1 MCTCRW
7 TDAFSETKTWETSTG
22 VFTACCNFNN
32 ITAVA
37 AMAWRPTILINSTK
51 AVEIQQ
57 SFCVKPSAVV
67 QKRNHLKQPA
77 SWYSIQYKA
86 LRIDLKSYCK
96 KVITSIFFWCKK
108 ANTTSKLCDFK
119 PFRQDL
125 GKYWFWRLFC
135 FVFGHSVSKSRCGRN
150 LKLHRLQTI
159 LWLTAFHYGRVWS
172 IPTDIHSLTQKINKI
187 SFLVE
192 MAQWYCGNMQ
202 TLLCIMTKSA
212 ISVGW
217 SKHKRPKED
226 VASAM
231 WKMFK
236 SVPKPIKL
244 VFVSQKAYFQQR
256 HNSWI
261 AESVLNVVKRWK
273 RFQTWNLSISLL

>member
-7 TDAFSETKTWETSTG
+7 TDAFSETKTWEMSTG

-96 KVITSIFFWCKK
+96 KVITSIFSDVKK
-108 ANTTSKLCDFK
+108 LIPHQNSVISNLLDKIWGNTGFDDYFALFLDTLCQKAGVEGIWNYIDFK
-119 PFRQDL
+119 PSYD
-125 GKYWFWRLFC
+125 
-135 FVFGHSVSKSRCGRN
+135 
-150 LKLHRLQTI
+150 
-159 LWLTAFHYGRVWS
+159 
-172 IPTDIHSLTQKINKI
+172 
-187 SFLVE
+187 
-192 MAQWYCGNMQ
+192 
-202 TLLCIMTKSA
+202 
-212 ISVGW
+212 
-217 SKHKRPKED
+217 
-226 VASAM
+226 
-231 WKMFK
+231 
-236 SVPKPIKL
+236 
-244 VFVSQKAYFQQR
+244 
-256 HNSWI
+256 
-261 AESVLNVVKRWK
+261 
-273 RFQTWNLSISLL
+273 